1 MQGNVMSFKAKI
13 NNISKEKKIAPQ
25 SVLQVYMLERLLER
39 ISVSK
44 YKDNFIL
51 KGGMLISAILG
62 MSSRST
68 MDMDTTVKGFEL
80 TKENAAKILTEICQ
94 VNLDDNITFHMNKIE
109 LIREEDD
116 YNGYRATFEAKFK
129 NSMPVIF
136 KIDITTGDAI
146 TYKEIE
152 YDYKLML
159 EDKKIPV
166 WSYNIE
172 TILAEKF
179 EAVIKRGIAGTRIRD
194 FYDVYMLINTKE
206 KEINKKL
213 LRTAINLTSEHRESL
228 DLIHN
233 WEHILQNLASDEDMK
248 KRWKVYRKTYF
259 YAKDIE
265 YDDLINSIEKVGKIY
280 NKYNKN
286 LSGKQESKNREVAIV

>member
-1 MQGNVMSFKAKI
+1 MQGNAMSLKAKI
-13 NNISKEKKIAPQ
+13 NNISKEKKVAPQ
-25 SVLQVYMLERLLER
+25 SVLQIYMLERLLER

-80 TKENAAKILTEICQ
+80 TEENATKILDEICQ
-94 VNLDDNITFHMNKIE
+94 IELDDNITFKMNKIE

-129 NSMPVIF
+129 DAMPVIF

-152 YDYKLML
+152 YDYNLLL

-166 WSYNIE
+166 WSYNLE
-172 TILAEKF
+172 TIMAEKF
-179 EAVIKRGIAGTRIRD
+179 EAVIKRGITGTRIRD
-194 FYDVYMLINTKE
+194 FYDIYMLYNTEE
-206 KEINKKL
+206 KNINKKL
-213 LRTAINLTSEHRESL
+213 LKTAINLTSEHRESL
-228 DLIHN
+228 DLIRD
-233 WEHILQNLASDEDMK
+233 WKHILDLLAVDEDMK
-248 KRWKVYRKTYF
+248 KRWKVYQKTYF

-265 YDDLINSIEKVGKIY
+265 YNELIECIEKVGKIY
-280 NKYNKN
+280 DKY
-286 LSGKQESKNREVAIV
+286 SKDGAKAKK

>member
-1 MQGNVMSFKAKI
+1 MEGNVMSFKAKI
-13 NNISKEKKIAPQ
+13 NNISKEKKVAPQ
-25 SVLQVYMLERLLER
+25 SVLQVYMLECLLER

-80 TKENAAKILTEICQ
+80 TANCATEILKEICDIEL
-94 VNLDDNITFHMNKIE
+94 NDDITFQMKKIE

-116 YNGYRATFEAKFK
+116 YNGYRATFEAKYK
-129 NSMPVIF
+129 KTMPVIF
-136 KIDITTGDAI
+136 KIDITTGDRI

-152 YDYKLML
+152 YDYNLML

-166 WSYNIE
+166 WSYNLE

-179 EAVIKRGIAGTRIRD
+179 EAIIKRGIAGTRIRD
-194 FYDVYMLINTKE
+194 FYDVYMLMATKE
-206 KEINKKL
+206 NEINKKL
-213 LRTAINLTSEHRESL
+213 LNTAINLTSEHRESI
-228 DLIHN
+228 DLIRN
-233 WEHILQNLASDEDMK
+233 WEHTIEILSEDEDMK
-248 KRWKVYRKTYF
+248 KRWKVYQKTYF
-259 YAKDIE
+259 YAKGIE
-265 YDDLINSIEKVGKIY
+265 YSSLIKSIEKVGKIY
-280 NKYNKN
+280 NKYNKDVEN
-286 LSGKQESKNREVAIV
+286 KELARA

>member
-13 NNISKEKKIAPQ
+13 NNISKEKKVAPQ

-39 ISVSK
+39 IALSP

-80 TKENAAKILTEICQ
+80 TKENATKILEEICAIQ
-94 VNLDDNITFHMNKIE
+94 LDDDITFKMNKIE
-109 LIREEDD
+109 LIREDDD

-152 YDYKLML
+152 YDYNLML
-159 EDKKIPV
+159 EDRKIPV
-166 WSYNIE
+166 WSYNLE

-179 EAVIKRGIAGTRIRD
+179 EAVIKRGITGTRIRD
-194 FYDVYMLINTKE
+194 FYDVYMLINTQDE
-206 KEINKKL
+206 KINKKL
-213 LRTAINLTSEHRESL
+213 LTVAINLTSEHRESI
-228 DLIHN
+228 DLIKD
-233 WEHILQNLASDEDMK
+233 WKKTLEMLRTDEDMQ
-248 KRWKVYRKTYF
+248 KRWKVYQKTYF

-265 YDDLINSIEKVGKIY
+265 YSELIESIERVGNTY
-280 NKYNKN
+280 DKYNKKHEEKKKKEAV
-286 LSGKQESKNREVAIV
+286 STK

>member
-13 NNISKEKKIAPQ
+13 NNISKEKKVAPQ

-39 ISVSK
+39 IAVSP

-80 TKENAAKILTEICQ
+80 TKENATKILNEICAIE
-94 VNLDDNITFHMNKIE
+94 LDDDITFKMNKIE
-109 LIREEDD
+109 LIREDDD

-129 NSMPVIF
+129 NAMPVIF

-152 YDYKLML
+152 YDYNLML
-159 EDKKIPV
+159 EDRKIGV
-166 WSYNIE
+166 WSYNLE
-172 TILAEKF
+172 TILSEKF
-179 EAVIKRGIAGTRIRD
+179 EAVIKRGITGTRIRD
-194 FYDVYMLINTKE
+194 FYDVYMLINTQEDK
-206 KEINKKL
+206 INKKL
-213 LRTAINLTSEHRESL
+213 LTVAINLTSEHRESI
-228 DLIHN
+228 DIIHDWKKSLELLRN
-233 WEHILQNLASDEDMK
+233 DEDMQ
-248 KRWKVYRKTYF
+248 KRWKVYQKTYF

-265 YDDLINSIEKVGKIY
+265 YSELIESIEKVGKIY
-280 NKYNKN
+280 DKYNK
-286 LSGKQESKNREVAIV
+286 KPTEKKKKEAATTK

>member
-1 MQGNVMSFKAKI
+1 MQGNVMSFKARI

-25 SVLQVYMLERLLER
+25 SVLQIYMLERLLER

-62 MSSRST
+62 MSSRAT

-80 TKENAAKILTEICQ
+80 TEESCTKILKEICEIK
-94 VNLDDNITFHMNKIE
+94 LDDDITFKMNKIE
-109 LIREEDD
+109 LIREDDD

-152 YDYKLML
+152 YDYNLML
-159 EDKKIPV
+159 EEKKIPV
-166 WSYNIE
+166 WSYNLE

-194 FYDVYMLINTKE
+194 FYDVYMLINTQE
-206 KEINKKL
+206 QNINKKL
-213 LRTAINLTSEHRESL
+213 LKTAINLTSEHRESL

-233 WEHILQNLASDEDMK
+233 WKHTLELLSADEEMK
-248 KRWKVYRKTYF
+248 KRWKVYQKTYF

-265 YDDLINSIEKVGKIY
+265 YDSLIESIEKVGKIY
-280 NKYNKN
+280 DKYNK
-286 LSGKQESKNREVAIV
+286 AILFTK

>member
-13 NNISKEKKIAPQ
+13 NNISKEKKVAPQ
-25 SVLQVYMLERLLER
+25 AVLQTYMLERLLER
-39 ISVSK
+39 ISVSE

-80 TKENAAKILTEICQ
+80 TEENATKILNEICAIE
-94 VNLDDNITFHMNKIE
+94 LDDDITFIMRKIE
-109 LIREEDD
+109 LIREDDD
-116 YNGYRATFEAKFK
+116 YNGYRASFEAKFK
-129 NSMPVIF
+129 NTMPVIL

-152 YDYKLML
+152 YDYNLLM

-166 WSYNIE
+166 WSYNLE

-179 EAVIKRGIAGTRIRD
+179 EAVIKRGITGTRIRD
-194 FYDVYMLINTKE
+194 FYDVYMLMKMEE
-206 KEINKKL
+206 KNVNKKL
-213 LRTAINLTSEHRESL
+213 LTTAINLTSEHRESIDLIRDWQHSL
-228 DLIHN
+228 DLLKN
-233 WEHILQNLASDEDMK
+233 DEDMQ
-248 KRWKVYRKTYF
+248 KRWKVYQKTYF
-259 YAKDIE
+259 YAEAIE
-265 YDDLINSIEKVGKIY
+265 YDELIESIEKVGKIY
-280 NKYNKN
+280 DRYNKA
-286 LSGKQESKNREVAIV
+286 KTTV

>member
-13 NNISKEKKIAPQ
+13 NNLSKEKKVAPQ

-39 ISVSK
+39 IALSP

-80 TKENAAKILTEICQ
+80 TEENATKILEEICAIQ
-94 VNLDDNITFHMNKIE
+94 LDDDITFKMNKIE
-109 LIREEDD
+109 LIREDDD

-129 NSMPVIF
+129 NAMPVIF

-152 YDYKLML
+152 YDYNLML
-159 EDKKIPV
+159 EDRKIPV
-166 WSYNIE
+166 WSYNLE

-179 EAVIKRGIAGTRIRD
+179 EAVIKRGITGTRIRD
-194 FYDVYMLINTKE
+194 FYDVYMLINTQDDK
-206 KEINKKL
+206 INKKL
-213 LRTAINLTSEHRESL
+213 LTVAINLTSEHRESI
-228 DLIHN
+228 DLIRDWKKSLELLRN
-233 WEHILQNLASDEDMK
+233 DEDMQ
-248 KRWKVYRKTYF
+248 KRWKVYQKTYF

-265 YDDLINSIEKVGKIY
+265 YSELIESIEKVGNIYDRY
-280 NKYNKN
+280 NK
-286 LSGKQESKNREVAIV
+286 KQEEKKKKETVSSK

>member
-1 MQGNVMSFKAKI
+1 MSLKAKI
-13 NNISKEKKIAPQ
+13 NNISKEKKVAPQ
-25 SVLQVYMLERLLER
+25 SVLQTYMLERLLER
-39 ISVSK
+39 ISASE

-68 MDMDTTVKGFEL
+68 MDMDTTVKGFKL
-80 TKENAAKILTEICQ
+80 TAENATKILNEICEIE
-94 VNLDDNITFHMNKIE
+94 LDDDITFKMNKIE
-109 LIREEDD
+109 LIREDDD

-136 KIDITTGDAI
+136 KVDITTGDAI

-152 YDYKLML
+152 YDYNLLL
-159 EDKKIPV
+159 EDRKISV

-179 EAVIKRGIAGTRIRD
+179 EAVIKRGITGTRIRD
-194 FYDVYMLINTKE
+194 FYDVYMLINTQDDK
-206 KEINKKL
+206 INKKL
-213 LRTAINLTSEHRESL
+213 LTAAINLTSEHRESL

-233 WEHILQNLASDEDMK
+233 WKEALELLRTDEDMK
-248 KRWKVYRKTYF
+248 KRWKVYQKTYF

-265 YDDLINSIEKVGKIY
+265 YDELLESVEKVGKIY
-280 NKYNKN
+280 DKYNKYV
-286 LSGKQESKNREVAIV
+286 SVAH

>member
-13 NNISKEKKIAPQ
+13 NNLSKEKKVAPQ

-39 ISVSK
+39 IAVSQ

-80 TKENAAKILTEICQ
+80 TEENATKILNEICAIE
-94 VNLDDNITFHMNKIE
+94 LDDDITFKMNKIE
-109 LIREEDD
+109 LIREDDD

-129 NSMPVIF
+129 NAIPVIF

-152 YDYKLML
+152 YDYSLML
-159 EDKKIPV
+159 EDRKIPV
-166 WSYNIE
+166 WSYNLE

-179 EAVIKRGIAGTRIRD
+179 EAVIKRGITGTRIRD
-194 FYDVYMLINTKE
+194 FYDVYMLINTQDE
-206 KEINKKL
+206 NINKKL
-213 LRTAINLTSEHRESL
+213 LTVAINLTSEHRESL
-228 DLIHN
+228 DLIKDWKHSLDLLRN
-233 WEHILQNLASDEDMK
+233 DEDMQ
-248 KRWKVYRKTYF
+248 KRWKVYQKTYF
-259 YAKDIE
+259 YAREIE
-265 YDDLINSIEKVGKIY
+265 YNELIESIEKVGNIY
-280 NKYNKN
+280 DKY
-286 LSGKQESKNREVAIV
+286 SSKVKV

>member
-1 MQGNVMSFKAKI
+1 MSLKARI
-13 NNISKEKKIAPQ
+13 NNISKAKKVAPQ
-25 SVLQVYMLERLLER
+25 AVLQTYMLERLLER

-80 TKENAAKILTEICQ
+80 TKENATRILNEICDIQ
-94 VNLDDNITFHMNKIE
+94 LEDDISFKMNKIE
-109 LIREEDD
+109 LIREDDD

-152 YDYKLML
+152 YDYNLLL
-159 EDKKIPV
+159 ENRNIPI

-179 EAVIKRGIAGTRIRD
+179 ETVIKRGITGTRIRD
-194 FYDVYMLINTKE
+194 FYDVYMLINTQDE
-206 KEINKKL
+206 KINKRL
-213 LRTAINLTSEHRESL
+213 LTVAINLTSEHRESL
-228 DLIHN
+228 DLIHS
-233 WEHILQNLASDEDMK
+233 WRSSLELLKTDEDMK
-248 KRWKVYRKTYF
+248 NRWRVYQKSYF
-259 YAKDIE
+259 YARDIE
-265 YDDLINSIEKVGKIY
+265 YNELIESIEKVGEIY
-280 NKYNKN
+280 DKYN
-286 LSGKQESKNREVAIV
+286 VAVSA

>member
-1 MQGNVMSFKAKI
+1 
-13 NNISKEKKIAPQ
+13 
-25 SVLQVYMLERLLER
+25 
-39 ISVSK
+39 
-44 YKDNFIL
+44 
-51 KGGMLISAILG
+51 
-62 MSSRST
+62 

-80 TKENAAKILTEICQ
+80 TEESATKILTEICAIE
-94 VNLDDNITFHMNKIE
+94 LDDDITFKMNKIE

-129 NSMPVIF
+129 NAMPVIF

-152 YDYKLML
+152 YDYNLML

-166 WSYNIE
+166 WSYNLE

-194 FYDVYMLINTKE
+194 FYDVYMLINTQE
-206 KEINKKL
+206 ENINKKL
-213 LRTAINLTSEHRESL
+213 LKTAINLTSEHRESL
-228 DLIHN
+228 DLIRN
-233 WEHILQNLASDEDMK
+233 WESTLKLLAEDEDMK
-248 KRWKVYRKTYF
+248 KRWKVYQKTYF

-265 YDDLINSIEKVGKIY
+265 YDQLIKSIEKVGKIY
-280 NKYNKN
+280 NRYNKEKVGQ
-286 LSGKQESKNREVAIV
+286 STAAES

>member
-1 MQGNVMSFKAKI
+1 MEGNAMSLKAKI
-13 NNISKEKKIAPQ
+13 NNISKDKKVSPQ
-25 SVLQVYMLERLLER
+25 SVLQIYMLERLLER

-80 TKENAAKILTEICQ
+80 TEESATEILNEICQ
-94 VNLDDNITFHMNKIE
+94 IELDDDITFKMKKIE

-129 NSMPVIF
+129 NTMPVIF

-152 YDYKLML
+152 YDYNLML
-159 EDKKIPV
+159 ADKKIPV
-166 WSYNIE
+166 WSYNLE

-194 FYDVYMLINTKE
+194 FYDIYMLYNTEE
-206 KEINKKL
+206 KNINKKL
-213 LRTAINLTSEHRESL
+213 LKTAINLTSEHRESL
-228 DLIHN
+228 DLIKD
-233 WEHILQNLASDEDMK
+233 WEKTLNILSEDEDMQ
-248 KRWKVYRKTYF
+248 KRWKVYQKTYF

-265 YDDLINSIEKVGKIY
+265 YKDLIDTIEKVGRIY
-280 NKYNKN
+280 DKYNKT
-286 LSGKQESKNREVAIV
+286 ESKSNVTNKK

>member
-13 NNISKEKKIAPQ
+13 NNLSKEKKVAPQ

-39 ISVSK
+39 IAVSP

-80 TKENAAKILTEICQ
+80 TKENATKILNEICAIE
-94 VNLDDNITFHMNKIE
+94 LDDDITFKMNKIE

-129 NSMPVIF
+129 NAMPVIF

-152 YDYKLML
+152 YDYNLML
-159 EDKKIPV
+159 EDRKIPV
-166 WSYNIE
+166 WSYNLE

-179 EAVIKRGIAGTRIRD
+179 EAVIKRGITGTRIRD
-194 FYDVYMLINTKE
+194 FYDVYMLINTQDE
-206 KEINKKL
+206 NINKKL
-213 LRTAINLTSEHRESL
+213 LTVAINLTSEHRESL
-228 DLIHN
+228 DLVKDWKHTL
-233 WEHILQNLASDEDMK
+233 ELLRSDEDMK
-248 KRWKVYRKTYF
+248 KRWKVYQKTYF
-259 YAKDIE
+259 YAREIE
-265 YDDLINSIEKVGKIY
+265 YDELMESIEKVGKIY
-280 NKYNKN
+280 DKYSTKV
-286 LSGKQESKNREVAIV
+286 KA

>member
-1 MQGNVMSFKAKI
+1 MSFKAKI
-13 NNISKEKKIAPQ
+13 NNISKQKKVAPQ

-39 ISVSK
+39 IAVSK

-80 TKENAAKILTEICQ
+80 TEENATKILKEVCAIE
-94 VNLDDNITFHMNKIE
+94 LDDDITFEMKKIE

-116 YNGYRATFEAKFK
+116 YNGYRASFEAKFK
-129 NSMPVIF
+129 NTMPVIF

-152 YDYKLML
+152 YDYNLML
-159 EDKKIPV
+159 EDKRIPV
-166 WSYNIE
+166 WSYNLE

-179 EAVIKRGIAGTRIRD
+179 EAVVKRGITGTRIRD
-194 FYDVYMLINTKE
+194 FYDIYMLMGTKE
-206 KEINKKL
+206 NEINKKL
-213 LRTAINLTSEHRESL
+213 LKTAINLTSEHRESL

-233 WEHILQNLASDEDMK
+233 WEHILDLLKNDEDMK
-248 KRWKVYRKTYF
+248 KRWKVYQKTYY
-259 YAKDIE
+259 YARDIE
-265 YDDLINSIEKVGKIY
+265 YDDLMKSVEKVGKIY
-280 NKYNKN
+280 NKYNKA
-286 LSGKQESKNREVAIV
+286 GAEEKPATIY

>member
-1 MQGNVMSFKAKI
+1 MEGNVMSFKAKI
-13 NNISKEKKIAPQ
+13 NNISKQKKVAPQ

-80 TKENAAKILTEICQ
+80 TEENASNILKEVCAIE
-94 VNLDDNITFHMNKIE
+94 LDDDITFQMKKIE

-129 NSMPVIF
+129 NTMPVIF

-152 YDYKLML
+152 YDYNLMMG
-159 EDKKIPV
+159 DKKIPV
-166 WSYNIE
+166 WSYNLE

-179 EAVIKRGIAGTRIRD
+179 ESVIKRGIAGTRIRD
-194 FYDVYMLINTKE
+194 LYDIYMIMGTKE
-206 KEINKKL
+206 EEINKKL
-213 LRTAINLTSEHRESL
+213 LKTAINLTSEHRESQ
-228 DLIHN
+228 DLIKD
-233 WEHILQNLASDEDMK
+233 WEHTLEILSNDEDMQ
-248 KRWKVYRKTYF
+248 KRWKVYQKTYF

-265 YDDLINSIEKVGKIY
+265 YSDLIKSIEKVGKIY
-280 NKYNKN
+280 NRYNKAGEKEQPATIYLN
-286 LSGKQESKNREVAIV
+286 E

>member
-1 MQGNVMSFKAKI
+1 MLGNVMSFKAKI

-25 SVLQVYMLERLLER
+25 SVLQIYMLERLLER

-62 MSSRST
+62 MSSRAT

-80 TKENAAKILTEICQ
+80 TEESATNILTEICAI
-94 VNLDDNITFHMNKIE
+94 NLDDDITFKMNKVE

-129 NSMPVIF
+129 NAMPVIF

-152 YDYKLML
+152 YDYNLML

-194 FYDVYMLINTKE
+194 FYDIYMLINTQEE
-206 KEINKKL
+206 KINKKL
-213 LRTAINLTSEHRESL
+213 LKTAINLTSEHRESI

-233 WEHILQNLASDEDMK
+233 WEHMLELLSGDDEMR
-248 KRWKVYRKTYF
+248 KRWKVYQKTYF

-265 YDDLINSIEKVGKIY
+265 YDNLIKSIEKVGKIY
-280 NKYNKN
+280 DKYNTRDKVKVGSN
-286 LSGKQESKNREVAIV
+286 D

>member
-13 NNISKEKKIAPQ
+13 NNLSKEKKVAPQ

-39 ISVSK
+39 IAVSP

-80 TKENAAKILTEICQ
+80 TEENATKILNEICQ
-94 VNLDDNITFHMNKIE
+94 IELDDDITFKMNKIE
-109 LIREEDD
+109 LIREDDD

-152 YDYKLML
+152 YDYNLML
-159 EDKKIPV
+159 EDRKVPV
-166 WSYNIE
+166 WSYNLE

-179 EAVIKRGIAGTRIRD
+179 EAVIKRGITGTRIRD
-194 FYDVYMLINTKE
+194 FYDVYMLINTQDE
-206 KEINKKL
+206 NINKKL
-213 LRTAINLTSEHRESL
+213 LTVAINLTSEHRESL
-228 DLIHN
+228 DLIKDWKHSLELLRN
-233 WEHILQNLASDEDMK
+233 DEDMQ
-248 KRWKVYRKTYF
+248 KRWKVYQKTYF

-265 YDDLINSIEKVGKIY
+265 YSELIESIEKVGNIY
-280 NKYNKN
+280 DKYNK
-286 LSGKQESKNREVAIV
+286 KQEDKKKKETV

>member
-13 NNISKEKKIAPQ
+13 NNISKQKKVAPQ

-39 ISVSK
+39 IAVSK

-80 TKENAAKILTEICQ
+80 TEENATKILKEVCAIE
-94 VNLDDNITFHMNKIE
+94 LDDDITFEMKKIE

-116 YNGYRATFEAKFK
+116 YNGYRASFEAKFK
-129 NSMPVIF
+129 NTMPVIF

-152 YDYKLML
+152 YDYNLML
-159 EDKKIPV
+159 EDKRIPV
-166 WSYNIE
+166 WSYNLE

-179 EAVIKRGIAGTRIRD
+179 EAVVKRGITGTRIRD
-194 FYDVYMLINTKE
+194 FYDIYMLMGTKE
-206 KEINKKL
+206 NEINKKIL
-213 LRTAINLTSEHRESL
+213 KTAINLTSEHRESL

-233 WEHILQNLASDEDMK
+233 WEHILDLLKNDEDMK
-248 KRWKVYRKTYF
+248 KRWKVYQKTYY
-259 YAKDIE
+259 YARDIE
-265 YDDLINSIEKVGKIY
+265 YDDLMKSVEKVGKIY
-280 NKYNKN
+280 NKYNKA
-286 LSGKQESKNREVAIV
+286 GAEEKPATIY

>member
-13 NNISKEKKIAPQ
+13 NNISKEKKVAPQ
-25 SVLQVYMLERLLER
+25 SVLQIYMLERLLER
-39 ISVSK
+39 ISVSE

-80 TKENAAKILTEICQ
+80 TEESATKILTEICAIE
-94 VNLDDNITFHMNKIE
+94 LDDDITFKMNKIE

-152 YDYKLML
+152 YDYNLML

-166 WSYNIE
+166 WSYNLE

-194 FYDVYMLINTKE
+194 FYDVYMLINTQE
-206 KEINKKL
+206 ENINKKL
-213 LRTAINLTSEHRESL
+213 LKTAINLTSEHRESL

-233 WEHILQNLASDEDMK
+233 WESTLKLLAEDEDMK
-248 KRWKVYRKTYF
+248 KRWKVYQKTYF

-265 YDDLINSIEKVGKIY
+265 YDQLIKSIEKVGKIY
-280 NKYNKN
+280 NRYNKEKAPT
-286 LSGKQESKNREVAIV
+286 GVV

>member
-1 MQGNVMSFKAKI
+1 MQGNTMSLKARI
-13 NNISKEKKIAPQ
+13 NNISKAKKVAPQ
-25 SVLQVYMLERLLER
+25 AVLQTYMLERLLER

-80 TKENAAKILTEICQ
+80 TKENATRILNEICDIQ
-94 VNLDDNITFHMNKIE
+94 LEDDISFKMNKIE
-109 LIREEDD
+109 LIREDDD

-152 YDYKLML
+152 YDYNLLL
-159 EDKKIPV
+159 ENRNIPI

-179 EAVIKRGIAGTRIRD
+179 ETVIKRGITGTRIRD
-194 FYDVYMLINTKE
+194 FYDVYMLINTQDE
-206 KEINKKL
+206 KINKRL
-213 LRTAINLTSEHRESL
+213 LTVAINLTSEHRESL
-228 DLIHN
+228 DLIHS
-233 WEHILQNLASDEDMK
+233 WRSSLELLKTDEDMK
-248 KRWKVYRKTYF
+248 NRWRVYQKSYF
-259 YAKDIE
+259 YARDIE
-265 YDDLINSIEKVGKIY
+265 YNELIESIEKVGEIY
-280 NKYNKN
+280 DKYN
-286 LSGKQESKNREVAIV
+286 VAVSA

>member
-13 NNISKEKKIAPQ
+13 NNLSKEKKVAPQ

-39 ISVSK
+39 IALSP

-80 TKENAAKILTEICQ
+80 TEENATKILNEICAIE
-94 VNLDDNITFHMNKIE
+94 LDDDITFKMNKIE
-109 LIREEDD
+109 LIREDDD

-129 NSMPVIF
+129 NAMPVIF

-152 YDYKLML
+152 YDYNLML
-159 EDKKIPV
+159 EDRKIPV
-166 WSYNIE
+166 WSYNLE

-179 EAVIKRGIAGTRIRD
+179 EAVIKRGITGTRIRD
-194 FYDVYMLINTKE
+194 FYDVYMLINTQDE
-206 KEINKKL
+206 NINKKL
-213 LRTAINLTSEHRESL
+213 LTVAINLTSEHRESL
-228 DLIHN
+228 DLVKDWKHTL
-233 WEHILQNLASDEDMK
+233 ELLRSDEDMK
-248 KRWKVYRKTYF
+248 KRWKVYQKTYF
-259 YAKDIE
+259 YAREIE
-265 YDDLINSIEKVGKIY
+265 YDELMESIEKVGKIY
-280 NKYNKN
+280 DKYSTKV
-286 LSGKQESKNREVAIV
+286 KA

>member
-1 MQGNVMSFKAKI
+1 MEGNVMSFKAKI
-13 NNISKEKKIAPQ
+13 NNISKQKKVAPQ

-39 ISVSK
+39 IAVSK

-80 TKENAAKILTEICQ
+80 TEENATNILNEVCAIE
-94 VNLDDNITFHMNKIE
+94 LDDDITFKMKKIE

-129 NSMPVIF
+129 NTMPVIF

-152 YDYKLML
+152 YDYNLML
-159 EDKKIPV
+159 EEKKIPV
-166 WSYNIE
+166 WSYNLE

-179 EAVIKRGIAGTRIRD
+179 ESVIKRGITGTRIRD
-194 FYDVYMLINTKE
+194 FYDIYMLMGTKE
-206 KEINKKL
+206 EEINKKL
-213 LRTAINLTSEHRESL
+213 LKTAINLTSEHREST
-228 DLIHN
+228 DLIKD
-233 WEHILQNLASDEDMK
+233 WEHTLEILANDEEMQ
-248 KRWKVYRKTYF
+248 KRWKVYQKTYF

-265 YDDLINSIEKVGKIY
+265 YGDLIKSIEKVGKIY
-280 NKYNKN
+280 NRYNKA
-286 LSGKQESKNREVAIV
+286 GEKEKPATIY

>member
-13 NNISKEKKIAPQ
+13 NNLSKEKKVAPQ

-39 ISVSK
+39 IAVSP

-80 TKENAAKILTEICQ
+80 TEENATKILKEICAIE
-94 VNLDDNITFHMNKIE
+94 LDDDITFKMNKIE

-129 NSMPVIF
+129 NAMPVIF

-152 YDYKLML
+152 YDYNLML
-159 EDKKIPV
+159 EDRKIPV
-166 WSYNIE
+166 WSYNLE
-172 TILAEKF
+172 TILSEKF
-179 EAVIKRGIAGTRIRD
+179 EAVIKRGITGTRIRD
-194 FYDVYMLINTKE
+194 FYDVYMLINTQE
-206 KEINKKL
+206 ENINKKL
-213 LRTAINLTSEHRESL
+213 LTVAINLTSEHREST
-228 DLIHN
+228 DLIRDWKKSLELLRN
-233 WEHILQNLASDEDMK
+233 DEDMQ
-248 KRWKVYRKTYF
+248 KRWKVYQKTYF

-265 YDDLINSIEKVGKIY
+265 YSELIASIEKVGNIY
-280 NKYNKN
+280 DKYNK
-286 LSGKQESKNREVAIV
+286 KQEDKKKKETVASK